1 MMPLRIKSLIL
12 FFFILL
18 ISPLTA
24 LSAPTETVDKIV
36 ARVGSEVITLSD
48 LARASAQQ
56 RNYFFQKFGK
66 EEGQKKFQEFSKNA
80 LEELVL
86 DRILRSEIK
95 KEECE
100 PTELDVGQEYESRL
114 KQMGMTELTLLD
126 RLNRDG
132 ISLTDYKDNIRYDM
146 GRQRLIQ
153 KKIMPRIAV
162 SDYDLQKEYEKNL
175 SLYQT
180 YNQFNFIEVY
190 LTPDKFPSIDELM
203 KIARQIHADLTAK
216 RNVAALIKQHSSGP
230 FAPNGGSSGSVKSS
244 QLRPE
249 IAAALSRLKAGEVS
263 PIMPTQ
269 QGVFIFKLISK
280 AEPEPLPYNEVSA
293 QVRSRYYDQIVS
305 DELKKYL
312 MAVKDQTFV
321 EIKQ

>member
-1 MMPLRIKSLIL
+1 MKSFRLKSFVVVCI
-12 FFFILL
+12 FFFLFPL
-18 ISPLTA
+18 IA
-24 LSAPTETVDKIV
+24 RSAQTETVDRIV
-36 ARVGSEVITLSD
+36 ARVGGEVVTLSD

-66 EEGQKKFQEFSKNA
+66 EDGQKKFQEFSKNA
-80 LEELVL
+80 LEELIL
-86 DRILRSEIK
+86 DRILRNEIK
-95 KEECE
+95 KEACE
-100 PTELDVGQEYESRL
+100 PTELEVGQEYGDRL
-114 KQMGMTELTLLD
+114 KQMGLTEPALLE
-126 RLNRDG
+126 RLSREG
-132 ISLTDYKDNIRYDM
+132 ISLSDYKDNIRYDM

-162 SDYDLQKEYEKNL
+162 SDYDLQKEYEKNI

-180 YNQFNFIEVY
+180 YNKFSFIEVY
-190 LTPDKFPSIDELM
+190 LTPDKFSSIDELM
-203 KIARQIHADLTAK
+203 QVARKIHADLSSK
-216 RNVAALIKQHSSGP
+216 RNVAPLIKQHSSGA
-230 FAPNGGSSGSVKSS
+230 FATNGGNSGLVEST

-249 IAAALSRLKAGEVS
+249 IAAALSRLKTGEVS

-280 AEPEPLPYNEVSA
+280 ADPKSLPYNEVSA